1 MKLDINKSYVV
12 YTNSNYIE
20 NKQIRVLGYINY
32 DRASQYE
39 SMIENIAINEKFIES
54 QGDTAEYLKSQI
66 YYDCGVIE
74 CDNGEWKLT
83 GEHIV
88 LWDDIIDSERTQKL
102 NENYTYKLNFKF
114 KEFGTADNITKEK
127 IIKTIENA
135 LNSTYNSTKENGVLL
150 EKLEFTM
157 EEVSDGT
164 YESVENQLDQAKDV
178 ISNATS
184 ALNAFISLQDSA
196 KAINTEFSD
205 NNINTKINNMNETIA
220 DIQNNLNTVLAKLS

>member
-102 NENYTYKLNFKF
+102 NEDHVYKLTFKF
-114 KEFGTADNITKEK
+114 KNFETMDNITKDKVIALIETALDNAYNQYKEK
-127 IIKTIENA
+127 VEYKFEEILDNSLDSVSSQLEQTQKLLDKSNLA
-135 LNSTYNSTKENGVLL
+135 LASLASL
-150 EKLEFTM
+150 E
-157 EEVSDGT
+157 
-164 YESVENQLDQAKDV
+164 
-178 ISNATS
+178 
-184 ALNAFISLQDSA
+184 DS
-196 KAINTEFSD
+196 
-205 NNINTKINNMNETIA
+205 
-220 DIQNNLNTVLAKLS
+220 